1 MSQAASM
8 PPPLPPVRDDDRI
21 LENYA
26 DVSIGVSHHNGNL
39 HFTFATT
46 RTDFGTD
53 PALQYRQ
60 VTLRRVIP
68 LTGAIDLQNQ
78 IAGIRELLQRQ
89 GVIQPVMPGPQTR
102 Q

>member
-1 MSQAASM
+1 MSHAA
-8 PPPLPPVRDDDRI
+8 PTPLPPLRNDDRI

-26 DVSIGVSHHNGNL
+26 DVSVGVSHHNGNL

-53 PALQYRQ
+53 QALHYRQ
-60 VTLRRVIP
+60 ITLRLVIP
-68 LTGAIDLQNQ
+68 LTGALDLQNQ
-78 IAGIRELLQRQ
+78 IAGIRELLQQQ
-89 GVIQPVMPGPQTR
+89 GVIQPIMPGPPTR